1 MITKVEESNLFLDF
15 DKLAKSINK
24 IDLPFLQKGLD
35 DKLMNRD
42 IFAIYDIQNDVIFLS
57 ERFPYNNI
65 ELFLIGN
72 IYKYSN
78 NTQVDKLVYQ
88 IGRDRENLISTEN
101 AIKKVKSRLN
111 DQIKKFQKQIYD
123 AIQDQNT
130 NQLEKITNA
139 KDRSNN
145 HSALQLVPQ
154 SFIEKDIDKLFS
166 SFKNDNNF
174 SIWNLRS
181 SFMNLSIDVPDMF
194 LLANPK
200 NKKRIINEIL
210 NFIKSNETSNDYNDE
225 YKQNVMTDLIQTIII
240 LHYNKSFKYQLTSD
254 EFSDLYLYFS
264 INKDLHSKLEIDK
277 IIQDHEDKTI
287 FPAIKKKFVSYID
300 DLPSLYF
307 RNETKNVLFAYSY
320 LLNVF
325 KSEDIAIIHPR
336 NHQKITGKAKSNI
349 LSPYC
354 LAILSSALINT
365 IDVEID
371 NDDDLK
377 YFYRFIQMMYS
388 KSFETNSDT
397 SLYLDFKYILDK
409 KYKSQ
414 LLEISNHLDHMLG
427 TIVTNNFAKAMLEH
441 ITWK

>member
-24 IDLPFLQKGLD
+24 IDLPFLKKGLD
-35 DKLMNRD
+35 DKLMNRN
-42 IFAIYDIQNDVIFLS
+42 IYAIYDIQNDDILLR
-57 ERFPYNNI
+57 EQTPYSNL

-72 IYKYSN
+72 FYKYPN
-78 NTQVDKLVYQ
+78 NTKVDKLVYQ
-88 IGRDRENLISTEN
+88 IGKDRENLISTEN

-130 NQLEKITNA
+130 NELEKITNA

-145 HSALQLVPQ
+145 HSALPLVPQ

-194 LLANPK
+194 LFANSK

-210 NFIKSNETSNDYNDE
+210 NFIKSHETSNDYNDD
-225 YKQNVMTDLIQTIII
+225 YKQNVMTDLIQTIIN

-287 FPAIKKKFVSYID
+287 FPAIKEKFVSYID

-354 LAILSSALINT
+354 LEILSSALINT

-371 NDDDLK
+371 DDDDLK

-388 KSFETNSDT
+388 KSFKNNSNT
-397 SLYLDFKYILDK
+397 SPYLDFKYILDK